1 MSTADEARGRVRQM
15 REKAQELDR
24 AADRADDQQDK
35 QRLRDKARR
44 LRDQSEQEAGM
55 AGGDIYPDV

>member
-15 REKAQELDR
+15 RDKAQELDR
-24 AADRADDQQDK
+24 AAEGVDDQHEQ

-44 LRDQSEQEAGM
+44 LRDQSDQEAAM
-55 AGGDIYPDV
+55 ASGDIDPII